1 VSAAP
6 RRRTRRAAPRVR
18 SGLDVLMADPRPVA
32 GMRVGLVVN
41 PTAVTSELE
50 HAALALRRTRA
61 ARVVKLFGPEH
72 GIWADAQD
80 LVEVGDSRDPATR
93 LPVTSLYGPNRRPTD
108 EMLRGVDALVFDVQD
123 VGSRYYTFIYTMLHC
138 LEACA
143 EHGRRLVVLDRPNP
157 LGGTALDGNVLH
169 VGFESFVGLHT
180 LPVRHG
186 MTVGEL
192 ALLFSEERGLDAD
205 LHVVRMH
212 GWRRDMDFE
221 DTGLPWVL
229 PSPNMPTV
237 DTAYVYPGGCLIEGT
252 NLSEGRGTTRPFEL
266 VGAPWL
272 DPWKLARDL
281 EREELP
287 GVVFRPVFFTPTFQK
302 HGGKLCGGVQVHV
315 TDRRRFPAFLA
326 YLLLVHHARRQD
338 PSAFAWRQPPYEYEL
353 VKLPFDIL
361 CGTDEVRL
369 ALEAGR
375 SPRRLADGW
384 AAERSAFLRRRRP
397 YLLY

>member
-1 VSAAP
+1 VSAV
-6 RRRTRRAAPRVR
+6 RRPKAVRKARPIR
-18 SGLDVLMADPRPVA
+18 SGLDNLLRDPRPVE
-32 GMRVGLVVN
+32 GLRVGLVVN
-41 PTAVTSELE
+41 PTAVTSALE

-61 ARVVKLFGPEH
+61 ARVVKLYGPEH

-93 LPVTSLYGPNRRPTD
+93 LPVVSLYGPNRRPTA

-143 EHGRRLVVLDRPNP
+143 EHGLRLVVLDRPNP
-157 LGGTALDGNVLH
+157 LGGQALDGNVLREE
-169 VGFESFVGLHT
+169 FASFVGLHP

-205 LHVVRMH
+205 LHVVRMD

-272 DPWKLARDL
+272 DPWKLARDM
-281 EREELP
+281 EREEIP
-287 GVVFRPVFFTPTFQK
+287 GVTFRPAFFTPTFQK
-302 HGGKLCGGVQVHV
+302 HAGQLCGGVQVHV
-315 TDRRRFPAFLA
+315 GDRRRFPAFLA

-338 PSAFAWRQPPYEYEL
+338 PAAFAWRQPPYEYEL

-369 ALEAGR
+369 RLEQGR
-375 SPRRLADGW
+375 SPRRFAETW
-384 AAERSAFLRRRRP
+384 AEEQRAFTRRRRP
-397 YLLY
+397 FLLY